1 MSLSR
6 APACRPCLSWRIGA
20 LALALPTAAFAV
32 GHPPEHP
39 TVLDLLVQAALVVFL
54 AALFINVVLSV
65 VAILG
70 KEETTE
76 PADGRTHH
84 LTSPPKRSPA
94 LAEAAANT
102 PDAKVD

>member
-6 APACRPCLSWRIGA
+6 ARACRPCLSWRIGS

-32 GHPPEHP
+32 GHPEHP
-39 TVLDLLVQAALVVFL
+39 TVLDLAVQAALVVFL

-70 KEETTE
+70 EGEISD
-76 PADGRTHH
+76 PADART
-84 LTSPPKRSPA
+84 LRFTSPPERC
-94 LAEAAANT
+94 LAEPAAKA
-102 PDAKVD
+102 PEAKVD